1 MKRFIHLF
9 GILVLGS
16 LMIMTGACQN
26 DSTNSNSAAP
36 DIAQAVY
43 RVPSIESHVEISQ
56 IVADSSGE
64 THFTTEK
71 VKWNYWFDG
80 GRITTRKPVT
90 SFQFYHLHKGLDM
103 GLHPAPHKQFVL
115 IIQGTLQ
122 IETSNGE
129 QRKFSPGSVFLVTDI
144 EGTRGHKSCVIG
156 KEDVFV
162 AVLAIP

>member
-1 MKRFIHLF
+1 MKRIIHLL
-9 GILVLGS
+9 GILVLAS
-16 LMIMTGACQN
+16 LMTFVGACQN
-26 DSTNSNSAAP
+26 DTPKSQSVASGTALGAYS
-36 DIAQAVY
+36 
-43 RVPSIESHVEISQ
+43 VPSIESHVEILQ
-56 IVADSSGE
+56 IVADSNGE

-71 VKWNYWFDG
+71 VKWKYWFDG

-90 SFQFYHLHKGLDM
+90 SFQFYHLKKGLDM
-103 GLHPAPHKQFVL
+103 GLHPAPRKQFVL

-129 QRKFSPGSVFLVTDI
+129 QRQFSSGSVFLVTDI
-144 EGTRGHKSCVIG
+144 EGTRGHKTSVVG